1 MAKKKRKTREELTEE
16 LLRTDPSF
24 RRLKERIDYFRRK
37 YGDDDRR
44 ASS

>member
-1 MAKKKRKTREELTEE
+1 MAKKKRKTREELIEE

-24 RRLKERIDYFRRK
+24 RRLKDRIDYFRRK
-37 YGDDDRR
+37 YGDDERR

>member
-1 MAKKKRKTREELTEE
+1 MAKKKRKTREELIEE

-24 RRLKERIDYFRRK
+24 RRLKERIDYYERRLAA
-37 YGDDDRR
+37 RR